1 MPTVLVLT
9 AHGDDMEFFAGGT
22 IAKLSSLGCD
32 IHLVIATDNARGT
45 FELTTERMFRL
56 RLKEAEAA
64 GKVLG
69 LKSIACLDYPDGGL
83 SETPLNVLRGQFMEA
98 IRRLRPQIVFTFDP
112 WAPYE
117 GHQDHRAVAW
127 AAMEAASFAHF
138 PLYHPE
144 QLAGG
149 LADPPPSGGW
159 SAYRPPEWSGDLE
172 PWVVGE
178 VYYFAK
184 SPRDVNKHVDIS
196 GEFIAKKV
204 EALFCFDSQM
214 VLTLRDVQLQIETAP
229 YDIPAI
235 TELDPHDYRG
245 YMERTVR
252 ATAASVGRKYGVEY
266 AEHFRRTRWGGTER
280 LYGEAVP
287 DEF

>member
-1 MPTVLVLT
+1 MTVDRSTVAAVARVVFAVVLLVTAIAVIVPLAPHMPTDGLDPSWVF
-9 AHGDDMEFFAGGT
+9 GM
-22 IAKLSSLGCD
+22 
-32 IHLVIATDNARGT
+32 NAAVAQGMAFGR
-45 FELTTERMFRL
+45 
-56 RLKEAEAA
+56 
-64 GKVLG
+64 
-69 LKSIACLDYPDGGL
+69 D
-83 SETPLNVLRGQFMEA
+83 
-98 IRRLRPQIVFTFDP
+98 IVFTFDP

-117 GHQDHRAVAW
+117 GHQDHRAVSW

-149 LADPPPSGGW
+149 LPEPPPSGGW

-172 PWVVGE
+172 PWVVREG
-178 VYYFAK
+178 YYFAK

-196 GEFIAKKV
+196 GDFIAKKI

-214 VLTLRDVQLQIETAP
+214 VLTLREAQLQIEAAP

-235 TELDPHDYRG
+235 TSLDPHDYRG

-252 ATAASVGRKYGVEY
+252 ATAASIGRKYGVEY

-280 LYGEAVP
+280 LLGETVEDA
-287 DEF
+287 F